1 MAAKKQKKK
10 KDTKKDKMPKG
21 CLIKVVLA
29 IVLCLAFVIF
39 AMFFF
44 VMMAI
49 QAAVG
54 QHEYTTSTQ
63 ESNLIEY
70 ANSTAKTQQNFVNFA
85 SQEYES
91 YKASGTR
98 GGKKYQDK
106 YGVSSDYH
114 WDSYFVDYY
123 MEQSGIGTEYQGK
136 TAKEIAL
143 KCVNRNKFHLP
154 DNYIPRQGDIVFF
167 GTPYS
172 PQTFEDIGIIR
183 ACGIVTNVDLV
194 INRDGEG
201 IKVLGT
207 KITVT
212 AGDILGTRL
221 TNGNYN
227 HSNSVVGQFYIDMY
241 DVKRGIGTSVFR
253 FEKDIHTSEDA
264 YNDLVLGFATVSDD
278 AKQYKTTTESWNYE
292 DLYYDL
298 QLQKPYGQALSEENE
313 KNSKENR

>member
-1 MAAKKQKKK
+1 MAKKK
-10 KDTKKDKMPKG
+10 KKGKKNKKLINLKTK
-21 CLIKVVLA
+21 LIIAGTILGLFLVS
-29 IVLCLAFVIF
+29 
-39 AMFFF
+39 F
-44 VMMAI
+44 VMMFIISAI
-49 QAAVG
+49 TSIFD
-54 QHEYTTSTQ
+54 QHEYTNSTQ
-63 ESNLIEY
+63 ESNLEEY
-70 ANSTAKTQQNFVNFA
+70 ANSTTKTQQNFVNLA
-85 SQEYES
+85 SQEYEA

-106 YGVSSDYH
+106 YGVSSKNNYH
-114 WDSYFVDYY
+114 WNPYFVDYY
-123 MEQSGIGTEYQGK
+123 MEQSGIEAEYQGK
-136 TAKEIAL
+136 TSKDIAL

-183 ACGIVTNVDLV
+183 DCGIVTNVDLV

-207 KITVT
+207 RITVI

-221 TNGNYN
+221 INGNYD

-253 FEKDIHTSEDA
+253 FDKDIHTSEEA
-264 YNDLVLGFATVSDD
+264 YNDLVLGFATVSGD